1 MKLIAIMSD
10 RINQHMKALQA
21 VDWESTK
28 DEGVNGY
35 MTLMTKETMTL
46 HKVLTKFLALPVV
59 EVRLFVYPLV
69 PLLTLNCHRWS

>member
-28 DEGVNGY
+28 EEGVNGY

-59 EVRLFVYPLV
+59 EVRLFSWLYAPPLKMI
-69 PLLTLNCHRWS
+69 CHRWS